1 MTTLIVFYREI
12 WESFISHYLYFS
24 IVHMRGVLVL
34 LPHQMMNF
42 CSPSSPRGG
51 VHYSLGAPV
60 VMTAFFSLLPSLLP
74 PGSLLLG
81 DPSRV
86 FAELPCLVA
95 RCWKKI
101 HHSEDNM
108 KWSQWRQ
115 YEMIRL
121 RILWIG
127 QFLYSFCS
135 RVTTPYLLFG
145 HGIRMVLFHFHF
157 ELEKGFWKKR
167 LFIKSCFQT

>member
-1 MTTLIVFYREI
+1 MTTLYSTSSHMTTLIVFYREI

-101 HHSEDNM
+101 YHSEDNM
-108 KWSQWRQ
+108 KWSDWGY
-115 YEMIRL
+115 YEL
-121 RILWIG
+121 VN
-127 QFLYSFCS
+127 FCTLS
-135 RVTTPYLLFG
+135 VVVWLLPTFSSA
-145 HGIRMVLFHFHF
+145 MA
-157 ELEKGFWKKR
+157 
-167 LFIKSCFQT
+167 